1 MSRLNF
7 AWLAAA
13 STIAVAQPL
22 AAETIE
28 VAAGEGAQERLQE
41 ALILAAEGDEVVVF
55 YAGHGVQV
63 AGVNYLPAVDADIRS
78 EEDVP
83 LNSLNLNTLLD
94 RLDEAKAGIK
104 LVFLDACRNNPYAR
118 SFRSGTRGLARM
130 GAAPSGTL
138 LHFATRPGSVAA
150 DGDGTNGLYT
160 QELAR
165 QLDAPRLPV
174 EQMLKRVAAAVE
186 NASKG
191 QQEPWAEGSIKGDF
205 YFNPEGDL
213 QLANVEVEP
222 SSGGVDFGDL
232 ERARRERESVRTS
245 WTAWQSRMAADFEK
259 AMDYGDA
266 KLSATAWQRF
276 LEAYGEDN
284 PFSTEDERLR
294 VEARARLTQVQ
305 SASPQTDR
313 RTIGAHVDDKGIEWR
328 VASII
333 KERFGDRAH
342 VNVPSFNRNVLLT
355 GEIHDESARSSLAS
369 IAANVLS
376 VRGVAN
382 EVEVAGISTSS
393 SRDNDALLVSRIET
407 RLAAARDFDARAFKV
422 VAEAG
427 IVFLMGLVTRDEADI
442 ATEIARTTAGARKVV
457 RVFEYVTADEVQSLR
472 LQAARNSRGP

>member
-1 MSRLNF
+1 MTRGWWSASSPRSTSRSP
-7 AWLAAA
+7 AWNLQRAAIWR
-13 STIAVAQPL
+13 TVNGFIATVRP
-22 AAETIE
+22 
-28 VAAGEGAQERLQE
+28 
-41 ALILAAEGDEVVVF
+41 GDEVVVF

-222 SSGGVDFGDL
+222 NDGGLG
-232 ERARRERESVRTS
+232 ESIVGSMVRLGPGCFMMGS
-245 WTAWQSRMAADFEK
+245 PNSEK
-259 AMDYGDA
+259 GRSD
-266 KLSATAWQRF
+266 
-276 LEAYGEDN
+276 
-284 PFSTEDERLR
+284 DERQAL
-294 VEARARLTQVQ
+294 EFYNDL
-305 SASPQTDR
+305 
-313 RTIGAHVDDKGIEWR
+313 AH
-328 VASII
+328 A
-333 KERFGDRAH
+333 A
-342 VNVPSFNRNVLLT
+342 PP
-355 GEIHDESARSSLAS
+355 LA
-369 IAANVLS
+369 
-376 VRGVAN
+376 
-382 EVEVAGISTSS
+382 T
-393 SRDNDALLVSRIET
+393 
-407 RLAAARDFDARAFKV
+407 
-422 VAEAG
+422 
-427 IVFLMGLVTRDEADI
+427 
-442 ATEIARTTAGARKVV
+442 
-457 RVFEYVTADEVQSLR
+457 
-472 LQAARNSRGP
+472 